1 MRERKNMTKRRRL
14 RSRERRDIKRRRRIR
29 KRRKFFLDQMRY
41 NDLLVYLSYF
51 FCYL

>member
-29 KRRKFFLDQMRY
+29 KRRKFFLRSDA
-41 NDLLVYLSYF
+41 L
-51 FCYL
+51 